1 MTGGLTLGFVDTQ
14 NPPPGG
20 LTAPHPFRD
29 MTLRRV
35 AEREVQYLRREFAT
49 MLAVNTAEFR

>member
-1 MTGGLTLGFVDTQ
+1 MHKTPRQLGLA
-14 NPPPGG
+14 
-20 LTAPHPFRD
+20 APYPFRD

-49 MLAVNTAEFR
+49 MLAVNAAEFR

>member
-20 LTAPHPFRD
+20 LAAPYSFRNT
-29 MTLRRV
+29 TLHRV